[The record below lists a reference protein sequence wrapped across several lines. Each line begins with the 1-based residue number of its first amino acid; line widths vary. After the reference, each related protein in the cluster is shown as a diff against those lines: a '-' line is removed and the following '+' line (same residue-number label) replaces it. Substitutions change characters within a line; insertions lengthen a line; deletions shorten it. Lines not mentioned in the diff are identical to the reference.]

1 MTMPMHVSE
10 LTEDGLALCGE
21 RYLDMAVYAYSE
33 EYPNDIGKRFSTHW
47 STPSSHNKIVR
58 LFSEHD
64 VEILHAL
71 LEDIKILAE
80 GHKKSTVYDENG
92 DNIALTV
99 IVGMIK
105 KVL

>member
-1 MTMPMHVSE
+1 MTKPMHVSE
-10 LTEDGLALCGE
+10 LTEDGLALNGE
-21 RYLDMAVYAYSE
+21 RYLGMTVYAYSE
-33 EYPNDIGKRFSTHW
+33 ETDYNNRFSTHW
-47 STPSSHNKIVR
+47 STPSKHNKVVR

-64 VEILHAL
+64 VEVLHDL

-80 GHKKSTVYDENG
+80 GHKKSTAYDQNG

-99 IVGMIK
+99 IVDMIK